1 MKLNKIY
8 FTVMLGLAL
17 SCMSGAQAKS
27 FHHTGSFDPEENGS
41 SSQSL
46 LIGQQHNFFEEND
59 KFELSDSKHFDDEDE
74 DEYEGDDDECWSDHC
89 MPSAVPEPE
98 TYIMML
104 TGLGLLG
111 FMSRRRKS

>member
-1 MKLNKIY
+1 MKLNKLY
-8 FTVMLGLAL
+8 FIVMLGLAL
-17 SCMSGAQAKS
+17 SCMSSVQAKT
-27 FHHTGSFDPEENGS
+27 FHHNGSFDSKEDGG

-46 LIGQQHNFFEEND
+46 FSNQNNSFFEEDNN
-59 KFELSDSKHFDDEDE
+59 KFELSDSKHFDDNEDE
-74 DEYEGDDDECWSDHC
+74 NDDDECWSSNC

-111 FMSRRRKS
+111 FISRRRKN